1 MIILLAAH
9 HDPLR
14 GILNICKLKNVV
26 LTMKPAATKLS
37 MIPVKQLCTS
47 FFTKIIKR
55 IPTSCLDMSYA
66 RRSQLQAS
74 AVITEWFTFS
84 YRSALSPKAAK
95 MAVVQASSLA
105 VPVK

>member
-1 MIILLAAH
+1 
-9 HDPLR
+9 
-14 GILNICKLKNVV
+14 
-26 LTMKPAATKLS
+26 MKPAATKLS
-37 MIPVKQLCTS
+37 MIPVKHFCAS

-74 AVITEWFTFS
+74 PVIAEWFTFS
-84 YRSALSPKAAK
+84 YRSALSPKAAR
-95 MAVVQASSLA
+95 MAVVQVSSLA